1 MKEEMKKLKTLT
13 VHQRLQFI
21 YKLHCYFVVWSEN
34 NRESSKK
41 PKIVKTKKR
50 KLFKMLSSKCA
61 VFHTKKSKFIKKQEA
76 SGLLS
81 TLRLKT
87 PLSNILELDILF

>member
-1 MKEEMKKLKTLT
+1 MKEEMKNLKTLT

-21 YKLHCYFVVWSEN
+21 YKLHCCFVVWSEN

-87 PLSNILELDILF
+87 PLSNISELDILF